1 MSPTI
6 FRKNGIRYFFFSR
19 EETRR
24 HVHILSA
31 DGEAKVWME
40 PKIELVKNY
49 KFSTKEIKEIKSVIT
64 EHLDEFIR
72 EWNKHFSINIDN

>member
-6 FRKNGIRYFFFSR
+6 FKADGYRFFFFSR

-31 DGEAKVWME
+31 EGEAKFWLDPE
-40 PKIELVKNY
+40 IALAKNY
-49 KFSTKEIKEIKSVIT
+49 RYSKKQLKHIETLIKEHYHEIT
-64 EHLDEFIR
+64 STWEQ
-72 EWNKHFSINIDN
+72 HFGS

>member
-1 MSPTI
+1 MPIWFMYNYRDNKYYIKFKTLECEIMSPTI

-31 DGEAKVWME
+31 DGEAKFWME
-40 PKIELVKNY
+40 PKIEK
-49 KFSTKEIKEIKSVIT
+49 
-64 EHLDEFIR
+64 
-72 EWNKHFSINIDN
+72 